1 MPLFRKDESMAKS
14 SRWSQWVISESADPG
29 IPLPWTLV
37 ERVRE
42 KARDTVHSAIS
53 INNSS
58 PQSQA
63 LR

>member
-1 MPLFRKDESMAKS
+1 MAKS